1 MKNKIFIAGGILV
14 TAVFALF
21 SCQKDGDYSLG
32 ELTTPTNLVITTQ
45 IVGQNATYPNGNGS
59 GDVTISLHADNAIA
73 YKIGYKLVSD
83 SGNPTMAAFPG
94 TGTTTKRFETDGT
107 NTYRITAIA
116 YGPGGTSTTQ
126 TKDITVR
133 YDFNMDPTIVQNM
146 TSGTSKTWVVDKS
159 VPAHL
164 RIGPW
169 ADPTTIWWSAAID
182 EKVACCNCFYTAT
195 YTFTKTPSNTFTL
208 AVASPDG
215 IFMNRNAAE
224 NNLGVSGAG
233 EACHPWTQPTK
244 AIAFGDSASS
254 FPAGLP
260 LDITSTTGYKIT
272 VEGNDGFIGYGSCS
286 NTYEI
291 IESTPNYLYLRSRGA
306 NQNNFWYLKLKPAP

>member
-1 MKNKIFIAGGILV
+1 MKKNIKYI
-14 TAVFALF
+14 FALLAASAF
-21 SCQKDGDYSLG
+21 FLLGCEEEKYELGDLNA
-32 ELTTPTNLVITTQ
+32 PTNLVITTE
-45 IVGQNATYPNGNGS
+45 IVGQNAANPNGNGS
-59 GDVTISLHADNAIA
+59 GDVKITLSANNAIA
-73 YKIGYKLVSD
+73 YKIGYNKVEDNVSPTLTSLP
-83 SGNPTMAAFPG
+83 SGSV
-94 TGTTTKRFETDGT
+94 TKRFEDPGVIA
-107 NTYRITAIA
+107 YRITAVA
-116 YGPGGTSTTQ
+116 YGAGGTSTVV

-133 YDFNMDPTIVQNM
+133 SDFNMDPTIVQNL
-146 TSGTSKTWVVDKS
+146 TNGSSKAWVVDKS

-169 ADPTTIWWSAAID
+169 DDPSTIWWSAAID

-195 YTFTKTPSNTFTL
+195 YTFTVTPSNTYNL
-208 AVASPDG
+208 AVNSPDG

-244 AIAFGDSASS
+244 DIAFGNSASS

-260 LDITSTTGYKIT
+260 SEIASTTGYKIT
-272 VEGNDGFIGYGSCS
+272 VDGNDGFIGYGSCS

-291 IESTPNYLYLRSRGA
+291 IECTPTYLYLRSRGV
-306 NQNNFWYLKLKPAP
+306 NQGNFWYLKLKPAP